1 MVAKKGCLM
10 YIKIEVAG
18 DPGPGS
24 KSHPIGILGAM
35 RKNFATGPRSLLHG
49 TKFNVIK
56 KHKGPRVT

>member
-1 MVAKKGCLM
+1 M
-10 YIKIEVAG
+10 YIKNDAAG

-49 TKFNVIK
+49 TKFGVIK
-56 KHKGPRVT
+56 KQKGPRVTK